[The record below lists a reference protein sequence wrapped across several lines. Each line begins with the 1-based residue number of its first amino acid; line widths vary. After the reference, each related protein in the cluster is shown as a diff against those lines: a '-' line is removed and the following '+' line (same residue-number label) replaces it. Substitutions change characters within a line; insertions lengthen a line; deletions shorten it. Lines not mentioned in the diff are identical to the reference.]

1 MRFSEVS
8 TSGPMSSS
16 SHHIVVKW
24 DAEMGLQFRSLGH
37 SASAWGPDSETASG
51 KPFSV
56 AV

>member
-1 MRFSEVS
+1 MS

-37 SASAWGPDSETASG
+37 SVSAWGPDSETASG